1 MVMLPLEV
9 HLWFRYLVPIQKILP
24 SSYPCLDP
32 CTIILCPCQVWKDLW
47 KGHQLFQPRRMCDCY
62 FQTCLQ
68 APLTLDYHLQQ
79 QQPILHASHLGLVP
93 KQFLC
98 LHCGHVGLEPP
109 FRQPLPVSPGFWS
122 SPASSDPVFS
132 IHLLIRNPASWDSPQ
147 ILSGR
152 LLCNTVTFLYFVVC
166 PAYLHVLGAPLFV
179 CLKC

>member
-1 MVMLPLEV
+1 
-9 HLWFRYLVPIQKILP
+9 
-24 SSYPCLDP
+24 
-32 CTIILCPCQVWKDLW
+32 
-47 KGHQLFQPRRMCDCY
+47 MCDCY

-68 APLTLDYHLQQ
+68 APLTLDYHLQ

-122 SPASSDPVFS
+122 SPASSDPVVS

-152 LLCNTVTFLYFVVC
+152 LLCNTVTLLCCRPCISSCGGCTFICVFEVLVGTSFLFQIH
-166 PAYLHVLGAPLFV
+166 YLLSSQSKWFPSNNSSLVFMQ
-179 CLKC
+179 